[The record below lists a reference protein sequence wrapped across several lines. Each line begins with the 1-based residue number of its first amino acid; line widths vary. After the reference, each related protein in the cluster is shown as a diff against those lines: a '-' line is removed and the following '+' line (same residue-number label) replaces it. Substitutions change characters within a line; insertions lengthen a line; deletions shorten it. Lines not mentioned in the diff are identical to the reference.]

1 MKKQVPSLNKIDYH
15 IDIHWSLESISEFQN
30 EGVLQLEQEV
40 AFSDN
45 VLGVLVAVLFFLA
58 DLLHGEVFD
67 IGLAIFDCD
76 MLDQVNKR
84 EGSIPNQIRNVP
96 ILVVEFLAPVVVW
109 CH

>member
-1 MKKQVPSLNKIDYH
+1 M
-15 IDIHWSLESISEFQN
+15 
-30 EGVLQLEQEV
+30 LQLEQEV

-96 ILVVEFLAPVVVW
+96 ILVVEFLAPVVVE
-109 CH
+109 CFAVVLINHLLFVFCF